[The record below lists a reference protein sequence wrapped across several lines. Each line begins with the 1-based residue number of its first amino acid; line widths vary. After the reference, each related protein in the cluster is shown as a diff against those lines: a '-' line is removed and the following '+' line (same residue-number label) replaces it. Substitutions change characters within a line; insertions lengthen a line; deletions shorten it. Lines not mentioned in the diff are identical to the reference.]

1 MLNNISSTWLIG
13 GWFAVVAVIVASSVG
28 MEARLSTSVY
38 LLALGMAPPLVL
50 MFMRAGT
57 PAPTVAEILH
67 TATTKDGRS

>member
-1 MLNNISSTWLIG
+1 MLNNISSTWLLSS
-13 GWFAVVAVIVASSVG
+13 WFAVVAVIVASSVG
-28 MEARLSTSVY
+28 MDARLSTSAY

-50 MFMRAGT
+50 MVMRAGT

>member
-1 MLNNISSTWLIG
+1 MLNNISSAWLLSS
-13 GWFAVVAVIVASSVG
+13 WFAVVAVIVASSVG
-28 MEARLSTSVY
+28 MDARLSTSAY

-50 MFMRAGT
+50 MVMRAGT